1 MLDLFGIAVRGL
13 LHRKKRSWLTIVGI
27 LIGITA
33 VVALVSLGE
42 SMQRAVKRSFEELGY
57 DVVMILPGELGGGF
71 GGPGSF
77 STPFEIDVDAL
88 STVEGVGE
96 IGLLN
101 FQSVY
106 VKAGG
111 KEGFLDAL
119 GVSGN
124 IFSFFKVEMVE
135 GRGFTEGERG
145 AAILGREV
153 ATELGIGAGGTVL
166 IEDRPFAVVG
176 VYSADSRLD
185 EDAIIIPL
193 ADLQEL
199 TGTRAVTMVLVRVA
213 PGYDVSETAKRIED
227 FLRRSRGRRDL
238 SVQTMEEV
246 HEVVQRAL
254 GILGAFLGGI
264 AGIALLVG
272 GIGVMNTMYTAVLER
287 TREIGVMKAVG
298 ARNSQ
303 IALIFLLESGLMGL
317 AGGILGTGI
326 GSSLNFI
333 AVFAAK
339 RALGTG
345 VLEYGI
351 SWWLVLGALGFSFL
365 VGAVAGLLPARAAAR
380 LDPVEALRYE

>member
-1 MLDLFGIAVRGL
+1 M
-13 LHRKKRSWLTIVGI
+13 S
-27 LIGITA
+27 
-33 VVALVSLGE
+33 
-42 SMQRAVKRSFEELGY
+42 
-57 DVVMILPGELGGGF
+57 LPGELGGGF
-71 GGPGSF
+71 GGPSSF
-77 STPFEIDVDAL
+77 STSFELDTESL
-88 STVEGVGE
+88 TEVEGVEE

-106 VKAGG
+106 VKADGN
-111 KEGFLDAL
+111 EGFLDAL
-119 GVSGN
+119 GVSEN
-124 IFSFFKVEMVE
+124 IFSFFKVEIVA
-135 GRGFTEGERG
+135 GRGFSPDERG
-145 AAILGREV
+145 VVILGREV
-153 ATELGIGAGGTVL
+153 ARELDLRAGSTL
-166 IEDRPFAVVG
+166 QIEDHPFKVVG
-176 VYSADSRLD
+176 IYSADSRLD
-185 EDAIIIPL
+185 EDAIILPL

-199 TGTRAVTMVLVRVA
+199 LGEEGVTMALVRVA
-213 PGYDVSETAKRIED
+213 PGDDVGQTAKRIEN
-227 FLRRSRGRRDL
+227 FLYRSRGRRDL

-303 IALIFLLESGLMGL
+303 IALIFLMESGLMGL
-317 AGGILGTGI
+317 VGGALGTGI
-326 GSSLNFI
+326 GSFLNFA
-333 AVFAAK
+333 AVTAAK
-339 RALGTG
+339 RALGTR

-365 VGAVAGLLPARAAAR
+365 VGAIAGLLPARAAAK